1 MKGTIPPEP
10 IYRHL
15 TDDSGRSNL
24 VKNPCHT
31 NKSGKWVTDLCCTAC
46 LKFILCNYYLCE
58 YSATYVEHNCP
69 FHFSFLYYKYLLV
82 RSNSKTKCHQQINQK
97 RLNKCWLFIRHQATS
112 TSSLFTIEAIVERL
126 IPNDLAIV
134 P

>member
-1 MKGTIPPEP
+1 
-10 IYRHL
+10 
-15 TDDSGRSNL
+15 
-24 VKNPCHT
+24 
-31 NKSGKWVTDLCCTAC
+31 
-46 LKFILCNYYLCE
+46 
-58 YSATYVEHNCP
+58 
-69 FHFSFLYYKYLLV
+69 LV

>member
-15 TDDSGRSNL
+15 TDDSGRTNL
-24 VKNPCHT
+24 VKNPSHT
-31 NKSGKWVTDLCCTAC
+31 NKSGKRVPYLCCPAC
-46 LKFILCNYYLCE
+46 LNFILGNYHFCKNSPCRIKHY
-58 YSATYVEHNCP
+58 CP